1 MSDNIKKSE
10 DIPATKKMLDET
22 RAELKNNIAS
32 VRLDVKSVHTKL
44 DTKIDKA
51 VGELRCEMQSLKTEL
66 RGEMQSL
73 KTELRG
79 EMQSMS
85 SGIMAEIKN
94 LTAEVRRS
102 LSKSEEQYAQNIY
115 VLDGYK
121 SLQNQIN
128 LNQEKNEQEHKEF
141 RAAIQASKG
150 LDN

>member
-51 VGELRCEMQSLKTEL
+51 VGELRC
-66 RGEMQSL
+66 EMQSL